1 MKDLNS
7 EEIKE
12 FGNTLLEIGSLL
24 MSSGASTGRIR
35 VTINRIS
42 EGMGYKTEL
51 LITHR
56 ALMLSITNGV
66 ASEFFTSLKRTS
78 PHGVNFKL
86 VSGISRMSWKIVNEK
101 WSIAQI
107 IDDLNRL
114 KALPHFSRLIVLTFV
129 ALAGASF
136 CRLFGGG
143 ILEMLVAFIA
153 TFIGLFVRQEAHK
166 RNYNTYLCV
175 VFASFAASLIAGGSV
190 YFGIGNSAEEAFATS
205 VLFLIPGVPFINA
218 LTDLID
224 GNTSA
229 GLARVIHGLI
239 ISFAIALGMFVAMLI
254 YKI

>member
-1 MKDLNS
+1 MDTKKD
-7 EEIKE
+7 EIKK
-12 FGNTLLEIGSLL
+12 FGKILLEMGSLL

-51 LITHR
+51 LITQR
-56 ALMLSITNGV
+56 ALVLSIADEQENDYY
-66 ASEFFTSLKRTS
+66 SSIKRTL

-86 VSGISRMSWKIVNEK
+86 VSGISRMSWRIINEK
-101 WSIAQI
+101 WSITQI
-107 IDDLNRL
+107 EDDLNRL
-114 KALPHFSRLIVLTFV
+114 KALPHFPRLVILTFV

-143 ILEMLVAFIA
+143 YLEMLVAFLA

-166 RNYNTYLCV
+166 RNYNNYLCI
-175 VFASFAASLIAGGSV
+175 VFASFAATLIAGASV
-190 YFGIGNSAEEAFATS
+190 YYGIGKSAEEAFATS

-218 LTDLID
+218 LTDMID
-224 GNTSA
+224 GNISA

-239 ISFAIALGMFVAMLI
+239 ISFAIALGMFLSMLI
-254 YKI
+254 YNF